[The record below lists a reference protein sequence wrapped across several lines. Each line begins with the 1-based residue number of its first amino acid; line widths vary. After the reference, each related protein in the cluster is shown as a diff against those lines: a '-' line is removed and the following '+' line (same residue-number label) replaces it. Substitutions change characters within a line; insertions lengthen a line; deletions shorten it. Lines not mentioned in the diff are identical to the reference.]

1 MGENIK
7 LKDLYGKEQFYNNID
22 IVKIP
27 KAYGSSETA
36 DFFALSKLQS
46 KSYNFTQ
53 NGEVIISPD
62 NNYLGLSQVN
72 INIAVEG
79 TGGGDLGIN
88 DVALCAISGS
98 FSSDLVPQVS
108 SYAFYGNSMITEIN
122 FPNCSKIDE
131 HAFAKCSGM
140 SKITTSWGDS
150 QKARALG
157 DYAFIGCTSLKSSP
171 TIGAMGNYIY
181 EDCTSLENAFLY
193 CSDAGYYAATYDE
206 GKMMFY
212 NCHSLKSVKFINGS
226 TIMEDGSL
234 KIAST

>member
-1 MGENIK
+1 MGEDIK

-53 NGEVIISPD
+53 NGEVTISPD

-79 TGGGDLGIN
+79 TGGGDIGIN

-122 FPNCSKIDE
+122 FPNCSKIGSY
-131 HAFAKCSGM
+131 AFAGCSGM
-140 SKITTSWGDS
+140 SKITTSFGDNKT
-150 QKARALG
+150 QHALG
-157 DYAFIGCTSLKSSP
+157 NNAFMDCTSLKSSP
-171 TIGAMGNYIY
+171 TIGASDGYIY
-181 EDCTSLENAFLY
+181 YGCTSLENAFLY
-193 CSDAGYYAATYDE
+193 CSDAGYFAAIYGE
-206 GKMMFY
+206 GNLMFY